1 GLSQAREPRRGS
13 LVDGDRAPSLLAH
26 PGRRSLARA
35 RTGGRL
41 ARRDH
46 RRRRRHLGPARH
58 REVHR
63 HGGRHP
69 RRGDRS
75 RGHRRRRQRR
85 RRRPDARAGAA
96 RVRAAA
102 GARSDGRPARGILD
116 ARPGRHRR
124 RRRAPRADDA
134 FRMIVLSGADLVLP
148 DRVLGGGTLVLDGD
162 RIVDVRPGADAA
174 GDASSPHLHFPFAEH
189 YIVPGFIDVHVH
201 GVEGLDTL
209 DLPPDG
215 VSHDG
220 AVSSIAG
227 MAERLPRYGVT
238 AFCPTTIAC
247 DPVALRR
254 MLSNVRAARTQRP
267 PAGARVLPAHLE
279 SNFINPDYKGAQPLE
294 CLRGV
299 RPGSDPC
306 LTPATPGAWTGAEIL
321 AEIAAA
327 RPDVGIITIAP
338 ELDGAIDLIRE
349 LVAHE
354 HHVSLGHSGATYE
367 QAMEGVRAGARQA
380 THLFN
385 RMTPIGHR
393 APGLAGAM
401 LESSDVIAELICDG
415 IHVHAGM
422 MRVALAAKGAEGIM
436 AITDATAGAG

>member
-1 GLSQAREPRRGS
+1 
-13 LVDGDRAPSLLAH
+13 
-26 PGRRSLARA
+26 
-35 RTGGRL
+35 
-41 ARRDH
+41 
-46 RRRRRHLGPARH
+46 
-58 REVHR
+58 
-63 HGGRHP
+63 
-69 RRGDRS
+69 
-75 RGHRRRRQRR
+75 
-85 RRRPDARAGAA
+85 
-96 RVRAAA
+96 
-102 GARSDGRPARGILD
+102 
-116 ARPGRHRR
+116 
-124 RRRAPRADDA
+124 
-134 FRMIVLSGADLVLP
+134 MIVLSGADLVLP

-162 RIVDVRPGADAA
+162 RIVDVRPGADGA
-174 GDASSPHLHFPFAEH
+174 GDASSQHLHFPFAEH

-209 DLPPDG
+209 DD
-215 VSHDG
+215 SG
-220 AVSSIAG
+220 AASSIAG

-279 SNFINPDYKGAQPLE
+279 SNFINPDYKGAQPLD

-306 LTPATPGAWTGAEIL
+306 LTPVAPGAWTGAEIL

-436 AITDATAGAG
+436 AITDATAGAGLPRGSRSTIGGRPITVRDGAYLDDGTLAGSVLTMDRAFARLTSEVGISLSEAATVCATTPARALGLQGFGVIAPGAIADLVVLDRDLRVIQTWVAGTLAYEAPSKTTV